1 MATTK
6 PVVLTHTQA
15 TIPLKIA
22 RNPKKWLRA
31 QGGRPF
37 RLWAFGN

>member
-6 PVVLTHTQA
+6 RVGQTHTQA

-22 RNPKKWLRA
+22 KNRKSTINPLECNDIC
-31 QGGRPF
+31 Q
-37 RLWAFGN
+37 